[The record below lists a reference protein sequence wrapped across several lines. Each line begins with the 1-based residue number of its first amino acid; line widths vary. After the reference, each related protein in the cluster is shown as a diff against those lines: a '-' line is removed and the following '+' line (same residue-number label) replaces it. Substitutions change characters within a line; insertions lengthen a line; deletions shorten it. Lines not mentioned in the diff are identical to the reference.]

1 MAETEIVKTNRPEAR
16 GFHPL
21 ASFRQEVDR
30 LFDSF
35 FPDFWSSTSARPGR
49 SQLAMPAAPRVD
61 VSETEKAYVV
71 TAELPGLDERDV
83 QVELRD
89 GMLTIQGEKK
99 AEKEEKTKEYH
110 LTERSYGAF
119 RRAFQLPDSVDVDK
133 IDAAFT
139 KGVLTINLAKLP
151 SAQATAKK
159 IDIRTS

>member
-1 MAETEIVKTNRPEAR
+1 MAETEIAKTSGPEAR

-35 FPDFWSSTSARPGR
+35 FPDFWSGAFPRAGR
-49 SQLAMPAAPRVD
+49 GMPTLLTAPRVD
-61 VSETEKAYVV
+61 VSETDKAYVV
-71 TAELPGLDERDV
+71 TAELPGMDEKDV

-110 LTERSYGAF
+110 LTERSYGSF
-119 RRAFQLPDSVDVDK
+119 RRAFQLPDTVDVDH
-133 IDAAFT
+133 IDAAFA
-139 KGVLTINLAKLP
+139 KGVLTINLTKLP
-151 SAQATAKK
+151 SAQAKAKK